1 TVVTVLSIY
10 LMSKMRNN
18 MLDYTKRIVNKK
30 TLRYFLECDRLALK
44 KNYTK
49 PKLFRDSIWRF
60 QILLRKTE
68 YWSNKEF
75 FLARLIYLAHLF
87 LYKRQCVRY
96 GVEIPL
102 NCIGEGLVIW
112 HLNGIIINP
121 ECKIGSNCSLSAGVV
136 IGHAK
141 GRVPYIGNNVHI
153 MLGTKILGANVCNNV
168 TIGAASLVIKDITE
182 PYTVWAG
189 HPAKILSTNYN
200 SDHIKQGLLI
210 EEMKERFL

>member
-1 TVVTVLSIY
+1 MVGITVATVRSIY
-10 LMSKMRNN
+10 LMVKMENN
-18 MLDYTKRIVNKK
+18 MLDFSKRIVDKK

-44 KNYTK
+44 KSYNK

-68 YWSNKEF
+68 YWSNKHF

-96 GVEIPL
+96 SVEIPL

-121 ECKIGSNCSLSAGVV
+121 ECKIGSNCSISAGVV

-141 GRVPYIGNNVHI
+141 GKVPYIGNNVHI

-182 PYTVWAG
+182 PYTV
-189 HPAKILSTNYN
+189 
-200 SDHIKQGLLI
+200 
-210 EEMKERFL
+210 

>member
-1 TVVTVLSIY
+1 
-10 LMSKMRNN
+10 M
-18 MLDYTKRIVNKK
+18 
-30 TLRYFLECDRLALK
+30 
-44 KNYTK
+44 
-49 PKLFRDSIWRF
+49 
-60 QILLRKTE
+60 
-68 YWSNKEF
+68 
-75 FLARLIYLAHLF
+75 
-87 LYKRQCVRY
+87 
-96 GVEIPL
+96 